1 MNRIALAALL
11 VPLASCSAPTS
22 PAPAHR
28 HIVQTQQKPWHT
40 GDIPGKMRTTAQ
52 NALTTLT
59 ALLPTAVS
67 RA

>member
-11 VPLASCSAPTS
+11 VLLVSC
-22 PAPAHR
+22 
-28 HIVQTQQKPWHT
+28 WYT

-59 ALLPTAVS
+59 ALLPTAAS